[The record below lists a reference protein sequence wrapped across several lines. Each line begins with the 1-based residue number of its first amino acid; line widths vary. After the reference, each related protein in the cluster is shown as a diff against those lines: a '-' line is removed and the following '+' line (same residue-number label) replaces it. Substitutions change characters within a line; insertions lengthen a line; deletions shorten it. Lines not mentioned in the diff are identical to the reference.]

1 MVITRAF
8 LGRRLYIPVGHVAP
22 AAPAAAAA
30 GEADDQEDAADGAA
44 DAVYLGELDLR
55 GVPDAGRKDWRRL
68 AKSFCSRCSLL
79 AASGRKLVAG
89 TCSVTPNLL
98 LSGSSLHFRID
109 CSAAVKASKLEAII
123 EACAAAELVLRLDIA
138 EAGLARGV
146 NSLGGEFIRST
157 ACVLLNMGRLA
168 TSAAA
173 PAAAAATF
181 EAAVEAA
188 AAASAVAEAAVAQQ
202 LLNVP
207 QPRQP
212 VSLQMPMAPG
222 PTQQPRWGCGPCNCG
237 HLCIALPL
245 LQGELAGSAI

>member
-1 MVITRAF
+1 
-8 LGRRLYIPVGHVAP
+8 
-22 AAPAAAAA
+22 
-30 GEADDQEDAADGAA
+30 
-44 DAVYLGELDLR
+44 
-55 GVPDAGRKDWRRL
+55 VPDAGREDWRRL

-123 EACAAAELVLRLDIA
+123 EAYAAAELVLRLDIA

-146 NSLGGEFIRST
+146 NSLGGEYIKGT
-157 ACVLLNMGRLA
+157 ACVLLNMRRLA
-168 TSAAA
+168 ASAAA

-188 AAASAVAEAAVAQQ
+188 AAASAAAEAPAGGACRRRHLGARSQR
-202 LLNVP
+202 LGRLNGP
-207 QPRQP
+207 HLPRRRRRR
-212 VSLQMPMAPG
+212 LPG
-222 PTQQPRWGCGPCNCG
+222 ECCLPDGRPLR
-237 HLCIALPL
+237 ALP
-245 LQGELAGSAI
+245 